1 MKVHCNVAVTSFIV
15 TIFHFL
21 LTMDETDNPKTYEA
35 TTVEKR
41 EKMSFAPG
49 GLPEQSRPKTT
60 PWMQL
65 RCDTVSN
72 NVPSPCGCYLINYAL
87 YD

>member
-1 MKVHCNVAVTSFIV
+1 MVRCNVAVTSFIV
-15 TIFHFL
+15 TFFLFL
-21 LTMDETDNPKTYEA
+21 LIIDETDNPKTYEA
-35 TTVEKR
+35 TKAEER
-41 EKMSFAPG
+41 ERMPFAPG

-60 PWMQL
+60 PWTQL

-72 NVPSPCGCYLINYAL
+72 DVPSPGGCYLINYAL